1 MADSEEIIRKFKKF
15 AARSQAAYSD
25 MYDRIREDRQFM
37 SGHSQWTKNDD
48 AFVEETRNRITCNV
62 LSNQT
67 HSVANKY
74 STFPY
79 VWYTGDADID
89 LEIDDF
95 FSEDSN
101 RFATEEA
108 LLSTVSFGLGIMA
121 LGSDT
126 TADGRE
132 VPVIYS
138 IDDLERCMLDPDA
151 ESLDYSDAME
161 TALIDYRSKEWIRVH
176 MGEQYVPDKRSKPVF
191 TGAFS
196 KKDLIPIIT
205 YYYVDTDGCHSVT
218 LVNDV
223 AVTAFDD
230 EGNESVEDS
239 VLPIK
244 RIPVFPVFGEATW
257 NENDQKVYQG
267 LIAKGKTVQRIVNYC
282 MVALVDRLA
291 LSPKPQWRG
300 YMESFKNYDKYYK
313 NAGSGRNPI
322 IPAQRL
328 ANDKQTQLPLPE
340 PYQPRIEFADLQG
353 IIDGTMNMMTSIT
366 GVDTKGLADN
376 EGEITATAVM
386 YTSQVFQNNVKH
398 FFSHLRTS
406 FKALGDV
413 CMTLMGHAGQKI
425 SVAQGPEASMQNQI
439 ARAELTALMG
449 VVEPN
454 QKRAIVNAILKTH
467 PDNEILAQLYADLN
481 SMQAPTEMEMQAQQ
495 LIQQMKETIDS
506 KNEEIMGLTRQL
518 EEYRKSN
525 QSQIRSYE
533 FELLK
538 QRQAHEFKM
547 EELAVEKELDAGA
560 DAARVA
566 VEADKAQLDIEAK
579 AIDLE
584 TKKTQA
590 NAAAQKAVAESV
602 KAQNELFNQLT
613 GGVQNNETVT
623 A

>member
-1 MADSEEIIRKFKKF
+1 MPDSEEIIRKFKRF
-15 AARSQAAYSD
+15 AARSQDAYSE

-37 SGHSQWTKNDD
+37 SGHTQWTKNDD
-48 AFVEETRNRITCNV
+48 AFIEETRNRITCNV

-79 VWYTGDADID
+79 VWYVGDPEID
-89 LEIDDF
+89 REIDDF

-108 LLSTVSFGLGIMA
+108 LLSTVSFGLGVMA

-138 IDDLERCMLDPDA
+138 IDDLERCLLDPDA

-161 TALIDYRSKEWIRVH
+161 TALVDYRSKEWIRVH

-191 TGAFS
+191 TGAFG

-205 YYYVDTDGCHSVT
+205 YYYLDTDGCHSVT
-218 LVNDV
+218 LVNDIV
-223 AVTAFDD
+223 VTGVDE
-230 EGNESVEDS
+230 EGNETVEDT

-257 NENDQKVYQG
+257 NENEQKVYQG

-313 NAGSGRNPI
+313 QAGSGRNPI

-328 ANDKQTQLPLPE
+328 ANDKTTQLPLPE
-340 PYQPRIEFADLQG
+340 PYQPKIEFADLQG

-406 FKALGDV
+406 FKALGDT
-413 CMTLMGHAGQKI
+413 CMVLMGHAGQKI
-425 SVAQGPEASMQNQI
+425 SIAQGPEASMQNQI

-449 VVEPN
+449 SVEPN

-467 PDNEILAQLYADLN
+467 PDNEILAQLYAELN
-481 SMQAPTEMEMQAQQ
+481 SMQAPTEMEMQAQM
-495 LIQQMKETIDS
+495 LLQQMKETIEK
-506 KNEEIMGLTRQL
+506 KNEEIMSLTQQL
-518 EEYRKSN
+518 EEYRRSN

-547 EELAVEKELDAGA
+547 EELAVEKELEAGA
-560 DAARVA
+560 DAVKLAA
-566 VEADKAQLDIEAK
+566 DADKAQLDVENK

-584 TKKTQA
+584 IKKTQA
-590 NAAAQKAVAESV
+590 NTETTKAILEDV

-613 GGVQNNETVT
+613 GGVQTNETVT

>member
-1 MADSEEIIRKFKKF
+1 MPDAEEIVRKFKKF
-15 AARSQAAYSD
+15 AARSQTAYSE

-37 SGHSQWTKNDD
+37 GGNNHWTKDD
-48 AFVEETRNRITCNV
+48 DNFIEVTRNRITCNV

-79 VWYTGDADID
+79 VWYVGDADID
-89 LEIDDF
+89 REIDDF

-108 LLSTVSFGLGIMA
+108 LLSTVSFGLGVMA

-138 IDDLERCMLDPDA
+138 IDDLERVMLDPDA

-191 TGAFS
+191 TGAFG

-218 LVNDV
+218 LVNDI
-223 AVTAFDD
+223 AVTGTDE

-257 NENDQKVYQG
+257 NANDQKVYQG

-313 NAGSGRNPI
+313 DAGAGRNPI

-340 PYQPRIEFADLQG
+340 PYQPKIEFADLQG

-413 CMTLMGHAGQKI
+413 VMVLMGHAGQKI
-425 SVAQGPEASMQNQI
+425 SIAQGPEASMQNQI

-481 SMQAPTEMEMQAQQ
+481 TMQAPTEMEMQAQQ
-495 LIQQMKETIDS
+495 LLMQMKEAIEK
-506 KNEEIMGLTRQL
+506 KNEEIMSLSQQL
-518 EEYRKSN
+518 EEYRRSN
-525 QSQIRSYE
+525 QNTIRSYE

-538 QRQAHEFKM
+538 ARQAHEFKM
-547 EELAVEKELDAGA
+547 EELAVEKQLEAGA
-560 DAARVA
+560 DATKLA
-566 VEADKAQLDIEAK
+566 VEADKAQMEVEGK

-584 TKKTQA
+584 TKKLQA
-590 NAAAQKAVAESV
+590 NAEAQKAVLDSV
-602 KAQNELFNQLT
+602 KTQNELFNQLT
-613 GGVQNNETVT
+613 GGMKNEAVT

>member
-1 MADSEEIIRKFKKF
+1 MDSLEIVNKFKKF
-15 AARSQAAYSD
+15 AARSQEAYSE
-25 MYDRIREDRQFM
+25 MFERIREDRKFM
-37 SGHSQWTKNDD
+37 GGITQWTKADD
-48 AFVEETRNRITCNV
+48 SFIAETRNRITCNV

-74 STFPY
+74 STYPY
-79 VWYTGDADID
+79 VWYVGDPEID
-89 LEIDDF
+89 GEIDDF

-108 LLSTVSFGLGIMA
+108 LLSTVSFGLGVMA

-138 IDDLERCMLDPDA
+138 IDDLERCLLDPDS

-176 MGEQYVPDKRSKPVF
+176 MGEQYVPDKKSKPVF
-191 TGAFS
+191 VGAFG
-196 KKDLIPIIT
+196 KKDLVPIIT
-205 YYYVDTDGCHSVT
+205 YYYLDTDGCHSVT
-218 LVNDV
+218 LVNDIV
-223 AVTAFDD
+223 VTATDN
-230 EGNESVEDS
+230 EGNEGVEDTI
-239 VLPIK
+239 LPIK

-313 NAGSGRNPI
+313 NAGSGINPI
-322 IPAQRL
+322 APAQRL
-328 ANDKQTQLPLPE
+328 ANDKKTQLPLPE
-340 PYQPRIEFADLQG
+340 PYQPRIDFADLQG

-366 GVDTKGLADN
+366 GVDTKGLADS

-413 CMTLMGHAGQKI
+413 VMVLLGHAGQKI
-425 SVAQGPEASMQNQI
+425 SIAQGPEASMQNQI

-449 VVEPN
+449 SVEPN

-481 SMQAPTEMEMQAQQ
+481 SMPEPTEMEMQAQQ
-495 LIQQMKETIDS
+495 LIEQMKEAID
-506 KNEEIMGLTRQL
+506 KKDEEILSLSQQL
-518 EEYRKSN
+518 EEMRTSDR
-525 QSQIRSYE
+525 SQVRSYE

-547 EELAVEKELDAGA
+547 EEMAMQKELDAGA
-560 DAARVA
+560 DAAKIA
-566 VEADKAQLDIEAK
+566 MEADKAQMDIEEK
-579 AIDLE
+579 AIDLDAKRIQAKAE
-584 TKKTQA
+584 TT
-590 NAAAQKAVAESV
+590 KAIVESV

-613 GGVQNNETVT
+613 GGVNNETGIT
-623 A
+623 E

>member
-1 MADSEEIIRKFKKF
+1 MPEAEDIVRKFKKF
-15 AARSQAAYSD
+15 AARSQEAYSE
-25 MYDRIREDRQFM
+25 MYNRIKEDRAFM
-37 SGHSQWTKNDD
+37 SGHTQWTSDD
-48 AFVEETRNRITCNV
+48 DNFIEATRNRITCNV

-67 HSVANKY
+67 RSVANKY

-79 VWYTGDADID
+79 VWYVGDPEID
-89 LEIDDF
+89 REIDDF

-108 LLSTVSFGLGIMA
+108 LLSTVSFGLGVMA

-138 IDDLERCMLDPDA
+138 IEDLERVLLDPDA
-151 ESLDYSDAME
+151 TSLDYSDAVE
-161 TALIDYRSKEWIRVH
+161 TALIDWRSREWVRIH
-176 MGEQYVPDKRSKPVF
+176 MGEQYVPDKRAKPVF
-191 TGAFS
+191 DGAFN
-196 KKDLIPIIT
+196 KKDLVPIIT
-205 YYYVDTDGCHSVT
+205 YYFLDTDGCHSVT
-218 LVNDV
+218 MVNDV
-223 AVTAFDD
+223 Q
-230 EGNESVEDS
+230 VEQEEEV

-257 NENDQKVYQG
+257 NDNDQKCYQG
-267 LIAKGKTVQRIVNYC
+267 LIAKGKTVQKIVNYC

-300 YMESFKNYDKYYK
+300 YIESFKGFDKYYK
-313 NAGSGRNPI
+313 NSGAGRNPI
-322 IPAQRL
+322 VPARRL

-340 PYQPRIEFADLQG
+340 PYQPKIEFADLQG

-406 FKALGDV
+406 FKSLGDV
-413 CMTLMGHAGQKI
+413 VLALMGHPGQKI
-425 SVAQGPEASMQNQI
+425 SIAQGPEASMQNQI

-449 VVEPN
+449 SVEPS

-467 PDNEILAQLYADLN
+467 PDNEILAQLYAELN
-481 SMQAPTEMEMQAQQ
+481 SVPQPTEMEMQAQQ
-495 LIQQMKETIDS
+495 LLMQMREAIEK
-506 KNEEIMGLTRQL
+506 KNEEIMALSQQL

-525 QSQIRSYE
+525 DSQIRSYE

-547 EELAVEKELDAGA
+547 EELAVEKELEAGA
-560 DAARVA
+560 DAGKLAA
-566 VEADKAQLDIEAK
+566 EADKAQLDVESK

-584 TKKTQA
+584 IKKTQA
-590 NAAAQKAVAESV
+590 NNETAKAILEGV
-602 KAQNELFNQLT
+602 KTQNELFNQLT
-613 GGVQNNETVT
+613 GGVNNETV
-623 A
+623 AG

>member
-1 MADSEEIIRKFKKF
+1 MPDSEEIIRKFKKF
-15 AARSQAAYSD
+15 AARSQDAYSE

-37 SGHSQWTKNDD
+37 SGHTQWTKSDD
-48 AFVEETRNRITCNV
+48 AFIEETRNRITCNV

-79 VWYTGDADID
+79 VWYTGEADID
-89 LEIDDF
+89 REIDDF

-132 VPVIYS
+132 VPVVYS
-138 IDDLERCMLDPDA
+138 IDDLERCLLDPDA

-176 MGEQYVPDKRSKPVF
+176 MGEQYVPDKKSKPVF
-191 TGAFS
+191 TGAFG

-218 LVNDV
+218 LVNDLV
-223 AVTAFDD
+223 VTGVDE
-230 EGNESVEDS
+230 EGNETVEDT

-257 NENDQKVYQG
+257 NENEQKVYQG

-313 NAGSGRNPI
+313 QAGSGRNPI

-328 ANDKQTQLPLPE
+328 ANDKTTQLPLPE
-340 PYQPRIEFADLQG
+340 PFQPRIEFADLQG

-413 CMTLMGHAGQKI
+413 YMTLTGHAGQKI
-425 SVAQGPEASMQNQI
+425 SIAQGPEASMQNQV
-439 ARAELTALMG
+439 ARAELTALMN

-481 SMQAPTEMEMQAQQ
+481 TMQAPTEMEMQAQQ
-495 LIQQMKETIDS
+495 LLQQMKLAIEK
-506 KNEEIMGLTRQL
+506 KNEEIMSLTQQL
-518 EEYRKSN
+518 EEYRRSN

-547 EELAVEKELDAGA
+547 EELAVQKELEAGA
-560 DAARVA
+560 DAVKVA
-566 VEADKAQLDIEAK
+566 ADADKAQLEVEDK

-584 TKKTQA
+584 IKKTQA
-590 NAAAQKAVAESV
+590 NTEAVKNVLENV
-602 KAQNELFNQLT
+602 KAQNELFNELT
-613 GGVQNNETVT
+613 GGSNETGS
-623 A
+623 AE

>member
-1 MADSEEIIRKFKKF
+1 MPDSEEIIRKFKRF
-15 AARSQAAYSD
+15 AARSQDAYSE
-25 MYDRIREDRQFM
+25 MFDRIREDRQFM
-37 SGHSQWTKNDD
+37 SGHTQWTKNDD
-48 AFVEETRNRITCNV
+48 AFIEETRNRITCNV

-89 LEIDDF
+89 REIDDF

-138 IDDLERCMLDPDA
+138 IDDLERCLLDPDA

-191 TGAFS
+191 TGAFG

-223 AVTAFDD
+223 VVTGVDE
-230 EGNESVEDS
+230 EGNETIEDT

-257 NENDQKVYQG
+257 NENEQKVYQG

-313 NAGSGRNPI
+313 QAGSGRNPI

-328 ANDKQTQLPLPE
+328 ANDKTTQLPLPE
-340 PYQPRIEFADLQG
+340 PYQPKIEFADLQG

-406 FKALGDV
+406 FKALGDT
-413 CMTLMGHAGQKI
+413 CMVLMGHAGQKI
-425 SVAQGPEASMQNQI
+425 SVAQGPEASMQNQV

-481 SMQAPTEMEMQAQQ
+481 TMQAPTEMELQAQQ
-495 LIQQMKETIDS
+495 LLQQMKEAIEK
-506 KNEEIMGLTRQL
+506 KNEEIMALTQQL
-518 EEYRKSN
+518 EEYRRSN

-547 EELAVEKELDAGA
+547 EEMAVQKELEAGA
-560 DAARVA
+560 DAVKVA
-566 VEADKAQLDIEAK
+566 AEADKAQLEVEDK

-584 TKKTQA
+584 IKKTQA
-590 NAAAQKAVAESV
+590 NTEAVKNVLENV

-613 GGVQNNETVT
+613 GGVQTNETVT

>member
-1 MADSEEIIRKFKKF
+1 MPDSEEIIRKFKKF
-15 AARSQAAYSD
+15 AARSQEAYSE

-37 SGHSQWTKNDD
+37 SGHTQWTKNDD
-48 AFVEETRNRITCNV
+48 AFIEETRNRITCNV

-79 VWYTGDADID
+79 VWYTGEADID
-89 LEIDDF
+89 REIDDF

-138 IDDLERCMLDPDA
+138 IDDLERCLLDPDA

-161 TALIDYRSKEWIRVH
+161 TALVDYRSNEWIRVH

-191 TGAFS
+191 TGAFG

-205 YYYVDTDGCHSVT
+205 YYYLDTDGCHSVT
-218 LVNDV
+218 LVNDIV
-223 AVTAFDD
+223 VTGVDE
-230 EGNESVEDS
+230 EGNETVEDT

-257 NENDQKVYQG
+257 NENEQKVYQG

-313 NAGSGRNPI
+313 QAGSGRNPI

-328 ANDKQTQLPLPE
+328 ANDKTTQLPLPE
-340 PYQPRIEFADLQG
+340 PYQPKIEFADLQG

-406 FKALGDV
+406 FKALGDT
-413 CMTLMGHAGQKI
+413 CMVLMGHAGQKI
-425 SVAQGPEASMQNQI
+425 SIAQGPEASMQNQI

-449 VVEPN
+449 SVEPN

-467 PDNEILAQLYADLN
+467 PDNEILAQLYAELN
-481 SMQAPTEMEMQAQQ
+481 SMQAPTEMEMQAQM
-495 LIQQMKETIDS
+495 LLQQMKETIEK
-506 KNEEIMGLTRQL
+506 KNEEIMSLTQQL
-518 EEYRKSN
+518 EEYRRSN

-547 EELAVEKELDAGA
+547 EELAVEKELEAGA
-560 DAARVA
+560 DAGKLAA
-566 VEADKAQLDIEAK
+566 DADKAQLDVENK

-584 TKKTQA
+584 IKKTQA
-590 NAAAQKAVAESV
+590 NTETTKAILEDV

-613 GGVQNNETVT
+613 GGVQTNETVT

>member
-1 MADSEEIIRKFKKF
+1 MPDSEEIIRKFKRF
-15 AARSQAAYSD
+15 AARSQDAYSE

-37 SGHSQWTKNDD
+37 SGHTQWTKNDD
-48 AFVEETRNRITCNV
+48 AFIEETRNRITCNV

-79 VWYTGDADID
+79 VWYVGDPEID
-89 LEIDDF
+89 REIDDF

-138 IDDLERCMLDPDA
+138 IDDLERCLLDPDA

-161 TALIDYRSKEWIRVH
+161 TALVDYRSKEWIRVH

-191 TGAFS
+191 TGAFG

-205 YYYVDTDGCHSVT
+205 YYYLDTDGCHSVT
-218 LVNDV
+218 LVNDIV
-223 AVTAFDD
+223 VTGVDE
-230 EGNESVEDS
+230 EGNETVEDT

-257 NENDQKVYQG
+257 NENEQKVYQG

-313 NAGSGRNPI
+313 QAGSGRNPI

-328 ANDKQTQLPLPE
+328 ANDKTTQLPLPE
-340 PYQPRIEFADLQG
+340 PYQPKIEFADLQG

-406 FKALGDV
+406 FKALGDT
-413 CMTLMGHAGQKI
+413 CMVLMGHAGQKI
-425 SVAQGPEASMQNQI
+425 SIAQGPEASMQNQI

-449 VVEPN
+449 SVEPN

-467 PDNEILAQLYADLN
+467 PDNEILAQLYAELN
-481 SMQAPTEMEMQAQQ
+481 SMQAPTEMEMQAQM
-495 LIQQMKETIDS
+495 LLQQMKETIEK
-506 KNEEIMGLTRQL
+506 KNEEIMSLTQQL
-518 EEYRKSN
+518 EEYRRSN

-547 EELAVEKELDAGA
+547 EELAVEKELEAGA
-560 DAARVA
+560 DAVKLAA
-566 VEADKAQLDIEAK
+566 DADKAQLDVENK

-584 TKKTQA
+584 IKKTQA
-590 NAAAQKAVAESV
+590 NTETTKAILEDV

-613 GGVQNNETVT
+613 GGVQTNETVT

>member
-1 MADSEEIIRKFKKF
+1 MPESEDIVRKFKKF
-15 AARSQAAYSD
+15 AARSQEAYSE
-25 MYDRIREDRQFM
+25 MYNRIKEDRSFM
-37 SGHSQWTKNDD
+37 SGHTQWGKDD
-48 AFVEETRNRITCNV
+48 DGFVEATRNRITCNV

-74 STFPY
+74 STYPY
-79 VWYTGDADID
+79 TWYVGDADID
-89 LEIDDF
+89 REIDDF

-108 LLSTVSFGLGIMA
+108 LLSQVSFGLGVMA

-138 IDDLERCMLDPDA
+138 IEDLERVLLDPDA
-151 ESLDYSDAME
+151 TSLDYSDAIE
-161 TALIDYRSKEWIRVH
+161 TALIDYRSKEWIRIH
-176 MGEQYVPDKRSKPVF
+176 MGEQYVPDKRAKPVF
-191 TGAFS
+191 QGAFS

-205 YYYVDTDGCHSVT
+205 YYYLDTDGCHSVT
-218 LVNDV
+218 LVNDIQ
-223 AVTAFDD
+223 
-230 EGNESVEDS
+230 VEEEEEI

-244 RIPVFPVFGEATW
+244 RIPVFPVFGEVTW
-257 NENDQKVYQG
+257 NENDQKCYQG

-282 MVALVDRLA
+282 MLALVDRLA

-300 YMESFKNYDKYYK
+300 YMESFKGYDKYYK
-313 NAGSGRNPI
+313 NAGAGRNPI
-322 IPAQRL
+322 IPAKRL
-328 ANDKQTQLPLPE
+328 ANDKTTQLPLPE
-340 PYQPRIEFADLQG
+340 PFQPKIEFADLQG

-413 CMTLMGHAGQKI
+413 VMVLMGHPGQKI
-425 SVAQGPEASMQNQI
+425 SIAQGPEASMQNQI

-449 VVEPN
+449 SVEPN

-467 PDNEILAQLYADLN
+467 PDNEILAQLYAELN

-495 LIQQMKETIDS
+495 AMLQMKDALEK
-506 KNEEIMGLTRQL
+506 KNEEIMALSQQI

-525 QSQIRSYE
+525 DSQIRSYE

-547 EELAVEKELDAGA
+547 EEIAAEAELQAGA
-560 DAARVA
+560 DAAKMA
-566 VEADKAQLDIEAK
+566 EESDKAQLEIESK

-584 TKKTQA
+584 NQRTKA
-590 NAAAQKAVAESV
+590 NVEQQKAILESV
-602 KAQNELFNQLT
+602 KTQNELINQLT
-613 GGVQNNETVT
+613 GGVNDETV
-623 A
+623 AG

>member
-1 MADSEEIIRKFKKF
+1 
-15 AARSQAAYSD
+15 
-25 MYDRIREDRQFM
+25 
-37 SGHSQWTKNDD
+37 
-48 AFVEETRNRITCNV
+48 
-62 LSNQT
+62 
-67 HSVANKY
+67 
-74 STFPY
+74 
-79 VWYTGDADID
+79 
-89 LEIDDF
+89 
-95 FSEDSN
+95 
-101 RFATEEA
+101 
-108 LLSTVSFGLGIMA
+108 
-121 LGSDT
+121 
-126 TADGRE
+126 
-132 VPVIYS
+132 
-138 IDDLERCMLDPDA
+138 
-151 ESLDYSDAME
+151 
-161 TALIDYRSKEWIRVH
+161 

-191 TGAFS
+191 TGAFG

-205 YYYVDTDGCHSVT
+205 YYYLDTDGCHSVT
-218 LVNDV
+218 LVNDIV
-223 AVTAFDD
+223 VTGTDE
-230 EGNESVEDS
+230 EGNEAVEDA

-300 YMESFKNYDKYYK
+300 YMESFKGYDKYYK

-328 ANDKQTQLPLPE
+328 ANDKTTQLPLPE
-340 PYQPRIEFADLQG
+340 PYQPHIEFADLQG

-413 CMTLMGHAGQKI
+413 CMALMGHAGQKI
-425 SVAQGPEASMQNQI
+425 SIAQGPEASMQNQI

-449 VVEPN
+449 SVEPN

-481 SMQAPTEMEMQAQQ
+481 AVPQPTEMEMQAQQ
-495 LIQQMKETIDS
+495 LITQMKEVIEK
-506 KNEEIMGLTRQL
+506 KNEEIMSLSTQID
-518 EEYRKSN
+518 EYRKSN

-547 EELAVEKELDAGA
+547 EELAVEKELEAGA
-560 DAARVA
+560 DAGKLAA
-566 VEADKAQLDIEAK
+566 DADKAQLDVESK

-584 TKKTQA
+584 IKKTQA
-590 NAAAQKAVAESV
+590 NAEAQKAILENV
-602 KAQNELFNQLT
+602 KTQSELFNQLT
-613 GGVQNNETVT
+613 GGVNNEAVT